1 MAEQQP
7 SGFKDLLSN
16 MMARRWYITALVLGG
31 FMFIIGGMF
40 FAILN
45 KSAIEGEWKELLL
58 LLLGAFIGSYGKI
71 IDYWFSDTDKDKML
85 VQKMDEEDGTSL
97 SNTAD
102 IPNNPVPP
110 TPIIPIEFSHALSNA
125 QNQVSTVEHAP
136 AYTGEQTVATETA
149 KKGVEI
155 DEDGD
160 GIADGLDYDGDGT
173 IDEYFPHR
181 YCQHIWGDSNND
193 GQEECQICGLLR
205 ENSGE

>member
-1 MAEQQP
+1 
-7 SGFKDLLSN
+7 
-16 MMARRWYITALVLGG
+16 
-31 FMFIIGGMF
+31 
-40 FAILN
+40 
-45 KSAIEGEWKELLL
+45 
-58 LLLGAFIGSYGKI
+58 
-71 IDYWFSDTDKDKML
+71 
-85 VQKMDEEDGTSL
+85 MDEEDGTSL

-136 AYTGEQTVATETA
+136 AYTEEQTVTTEPT

-160 GIADGLDYDGDGT
+160 GVADGLDYDGDGT

-181 YCQHIWGDSNND
+181 YCQHVWGDANND